1 MSDKK
6 IRRLPLAAAAMV
18 ACMSAHAGYTSPD
31 GNFSLSGFGTLSA
44 VKTDTDDAKFNNKG
58 QGGGA
63 GKDFDMSPDSKI
75 AVQGTYKFT
84 PTVSAT
90 AQVMTKYDADGAY
103 VPGFEWA
110 FAKWQVTPGL
120 SLRAGQMGAPFFM
133 ISDYRDVS
141 YANLWVRTPVD
152 VYGQVPFSN
161 FVGADATYQMNLGST
176 ALTTSL
182 LVGNAD
188 TDYALSSL
196 TTPAKIKLKHMRG
209 INVQAELDGGI
220 TLRFGHTR
228 GKLNIDSGSATS
240 LAGGG
245 RLCASLAGATALGAE
260 CGAVAALMTEN
271 DNNASFTGVGVALD
285 RDNWVAS
292 LEYTKRKTESFIA
305 DTTGW
310 YASVGYRVGK
320 LTPYVTFSAIKVDS
334 ASKSPISTPL
344 STTGNPTLDFVASN
358 TAANTE
364 AFLGAQFTEQRST
377 GLGVRWDVMNNLA
390 LKAQWDR
397 ISKPADSAGMFY
409 LTQKSVDSGFFD
421 KKQTVNAVTLSVDFV
436 F

>member
-44 VKTDTDDAKFNNKG
+44 VKLDTDDAKFNNKG

-110 FAKWQVTPGL
+110 FAKWQVTPGF

-133 ISDYRDVS
+133 ISDYREVS

-152 VYGQVPFSN
+152 VYGQVPFNN

-176 ALTTSL
+176 ALTTSV

-188 TDYALSSL
+188 TDFALSSL

-228 GKLNIDSGSATS
+228 GKLTIDSGTATL
-240 LAGGG
+240 LANGGASCAAG
-245 RLCASLAGATALGAE
+245 YASLNPAL
-260 CGAVAALMTEN
+260 AAACAQVTSVMTVEDEN
-271 DNNASFTGVGVALD
+271 AAFTGVGISVD
-285 RDNWVAS
+285 RDNWVGS
-292 LEYTKRKTESFIA
+292 LEYTKRKTDSFIA

-310 YASVGYRVGK
+310 YASLGYRIGK
-320 LTPYVTFSAIKVDS
+320 LTPYVTASKIKVDS
-334 ASKSPISTPL
+334 LVQNPMSAYLPSTLAS
-344 STTGNPTLDFVASN
+344 
-358 TAANTE
+358 NTE